1 MKSEDIKLLFERFEQ
16 AATNVDG
23 IECWSARS
31 LYPLLGY
38 TEWRNF
44 LRAID
49 KAKESCVNA
58 GELETDHF
66 VDANKMISLAKGATR
81 SIEDILLTRYACYL
95 IAQNGD
101 PRKPEIA
108 FAQNYFAVQTRRAEL
123 VQQRIL
129 DYERVVARKK
139 LRETES
145 RLSKVVYE
153 HGVDDKGFAI
163 IRSKGDAAL
172 FGMPTKDLKER
183 FGIERKS
190 KPLADVLPTIGIKA
204 KDLAA
209 EMTSTNVETKNIYGI
224 SPITEEHIDN
234 NIAVR
239 EMLRSRGIEPSQL
252 QPAEDVNKVERRLKS
267 EEKKTLPKK
276 K

>member
-81 SIEDILLTRYACYL
+81 SVEAILLTRQMYYL
-95 IAQNGD
+95 
-101 PRKPEIA
+101 
-108 FAQNYFAVQTRRAEL
+108 L
-123 VQQRIL
+123 
-129 DYERVVARKK
+129 
-139 LRETES
+139 
-145 RLSKVVYE
+145 
-153 HGVDDKGFAI
+153 
-163 IRSKGDAAL
+163 
-172 FGMPTKDLKER
+172 
-183 FGIERKS
+183 
-190 KPLADVLPTIGIKA
+190 
-204 KDLAA
+204 
-209 EMTSTNVETKNIYGI
+209 
-224 SPITEEHIDN
+224 
-234 NIAVR
+234 
-239 EMLRSRGIEPSQL
+239 
-252 QPAEDVNKVERRLKS
+252 
-267 EEKKTLPKK
+267 
-276 K
+276 

>member
-1 MKSEDIKLLFERFEQ
+1 MKNEDIKILFERFEQ

-123 VQQRIL
+123 VQKRIL

>member
-1 MKSEDIKLLFERFEQ
+1 MKNEDIKILFERFEQ

-123 VQQRIL
+123 VQ
-129 DYERVVARKK
+129 
-139 LRETES
+139 
-145 RLSKVVYE
+145 
-153 HGVDDKGFAI
+153 
-163 IRSKGDAAL
+163 
-172 FGMPTKDLKER
+172 
-183 FGIERKS
+183 
-190 KPLADVLPTIGIKA
+190 
-204 KDLAA
+204 
-209 EMTSTNVETKNIYGI
+209 
-224 SPITEEHIDN
+224 
-234 NIAVR
+234 
-239 EMLRSRGIEPSQL
+239 
-252 QPAEDVNKVERRLKS
+252 
-267 EEKKTLPKK
+267 
-276 K
+276 